1 MPLTN
6 IDIRRL
12 FVIPRFSHGKCLLK
26 GSTSLTRGLVYMT
39 TGLGFE
45 PLSYPT
51 PQGIWRFH
59 QFFRLLHRE
68 SILLHNLNDFQSMKP
83 PYCLV
88 DVNESLSWESRVKFK
103 AAQILCSSIPQE
115 IFILGKTE
123 MFWMK
128 LQLLSYNCEAPIW
141 WAWKGKIQPSII

>member
-1 MPLTN
+1 MELEFRPLFLWRKKSQNNPRNEERNQEYREVPFNWRHVFFTDHEVLSMPLTN
-6 IDIRRL
+6 IDIRIL
-12 FVIPRFSHGKCLLK
+12 FVILRFSHGKCLLK

-51 PQGIWRFH
+51 PQGIWSFH

-83 PYCLV
+83 P
-88 DVNESLSWESRVKFK
+88 
-103 AAQILCSSIPQE
+103 
-115 IFILGKTE
+115 
-123 MFWMK
+123 
-128 LQLLSYNCEAPIW
+128 
-141 WAWKGKIQPSII
+141 